1 METLSI
7 SLMGRAKKWY
17 NRHVGNSQGEW
28 DILRKDFCLKFFPV
42 EKVAKLRFEIIGF
55 KQLDNESLGKAWDH
69 FDGFVNSGPNLAL
82 SEPMLLQ
89 HFFLGL
95 NDINQE
101 YLNSASGGPFMH
113 ITIDYAKTIFIN
125 ISNDLPE
132 DKKSC

>member
-1 METLSI
+1 
-7 SLMGRAKKWY
+7 MGRAKKWY
-17 NRHVGNSQGEW
+17 NRHVGNSQGDW

-69 FDGFVNSGPNLAL
+69 FDGFVNSRPNLAL

-89 HFFLGL
+89 HFFLRL